1 LSDLLNQTDQ
11 TDGMQYAADCET
23 QKQTKQT
30 INQTNKQSINQSI
43 KQTNNIV
50 EL

>member
-23 QKQTKQT
+23 QKQNKQT
-30 INQTNKQSINQSI
+30 NNQSI
-43 KQTNNIV
+43 KQTNKQYCGAIR
-50 EL
+50 